1 MYLFIMKYL
10 IYGYNGW
17 IGSQLI
23 NLLDSLNF
31 NYVKGISRL
40 ENKEELEEEIKKIV
54 PTHVI
59 SFTGRTHG
67 SIGDKHYTTIDYLEQ
82 KGKIYENVRDNLFGP
97 IVLANLSKKY
107 NFHLTYLGTGCIFE
121 FDSNHPFGEEING
134 FTENSKPNF
143 FGSGY
148 SVVKGF
154 TDELMHM
161 YDDSVLNIRIRM
173 PITSDK
179 SNRNFINKIL
189 NYKKICSVP
198 NSMTVLPELLPL
210 VLDMTNKK
218 LTGTINLSNPGLISH
233 NEILEMY
240 REIINNDFKWE
251 NFSIEE
257 QTEIL
262 DAGRSN
268 NYLDTTRLETLY
280 PNVKNIKD
288 SVREILFKMKEN

>member
-10 IYGYNGW
+10 IYGHNGW

-31 NYVKGISRL
+31 NYVKGITRL

-218 LTGTINLSNPGLISH
+218 ITGTINLSNPGLISH

>member
-1 MYLFIMKYL
+1 MKYL

-23 NLLDSLNF
+23 SLLDTLNF

-40 ENKEELEEEIKKIV
+40 ENKEELEEEIKKIA
-54 PTHVI
+54 PTHII
-59 SFTGRTHG
+59 SFTGRTYG

-189 NYKKICSVP
+189 NYKKICSIP

-268 NYLDTTRLETLY
+268 NYLDTTKLESLY
-280 PNVKNIKD
+280 PDVKNIKD

>member
-1 MYLFIMKYL
+1 MKYL

-17 IGSQLI
+17 IGNQLI
-23 NLLDSLNF
+23 DLLDSLNF
-31 NYVKGISRL
+31 NYVKGTTRL
-40 ENKEELEEEIKKIV
+40 ENKEDLEEEIKKIL

-67 SIGDKHYTTIDYLEQ
+67 SIGDKKYTTIDYLEQ

-134 FTENSKPNF
+134 FTEDSKPNF

-173 PITSDK
+173 PITSDN

-218 LTGTINLSNPGLISH
+218 LTGTINLTNPGLISH

-257 QTEIL
+257 QKEIL

-268 NYLDTTRLETLY
+268 NYLDTTRLESLY
-280 PNVKNIKD
+280 PDVKNIKD
-288 SVREILFKMKEN
+288 SVREILFKMNENK